1 MAAQPNTM
9 QTIRFDSPEFKKIL
23 SHFETQPQETETDS
37 NNLLVLFAGCQDD
50 EKQKAI
56 GEIMGASGFNMHQID
71 LTGLVSERRLVT
83 QGNLREVFDSNQEDA
98 SILFLDADAFFT
110 AVNQAEHEAGEDT
123 LTPINYLF
131 QRMENHKGI
140 IILRLMQAEHLD
152 KARDAVDFDIV
163 VEF

>member
-9 QTIRFDSPEFKKIL
+9 QTVRFDSPEFKQIL
-23 SHFETQPQETETDS
+23 SQFETQPQETDSGS
-37 NNLLVLFAGCQDD
+37 NNLLVLFAGCRD
-50 EKQKAI
+50 EQKQKAI
-56 GEIMGASGFNMHQID
+56 GEITEASGFNMHQMD
-71 LTGLVSERRLVT
+71 LSGLVGERRLVT
-83 QGNLREVFDSNQEDA
+83 QGNLREIFDSNQEDA

-110 AVNQAEHEAGEDT
+110 AVNQAEYDAGEDT

-140 IILRLMQAEHLD
+140 IILRLVQAEHLD
-152 KARDAVDFDIV
+152 KARAAIDFDLV